1 MSKEEQI
8 DIAFLLGAG
17 VEVGYG
23 LSGGADFA
31 ITVIGDNTGQMDG
44 AIGQYYNRDLNKWY
58 PKYQHYNF
66 QLEKLFEAAL
76 KKKLMM
82 ENNQLE
88 YKSSFDNLI
97 KEMVGSKK
105 DQEHE
110 IINKYTSYMGILDEK
125 FHTLISP
132 KYLGPNKFWGVVD
145 CYTRAYLLLTGEMFK
160 KTESRELTEK
170 DYLDMLENP
179 LEYYKRWKEVVSH
192 NESYYE
198 IIQKNIFNKENVAIV
213 TTNYTPLCDNITK
226 VKNIAHVNGRLNL
239 FESPYKLC
247 VYDVLKGEMPESD
260 DIAFPYIFIQSGV
273 KPIVEER
280 QITEY
285 SKMIKYFKNA
295 QTIVVVGY
303 RINADDNHINSFL
316 RSAIC
321 NGKKVIYFNYNK
333 ELTDENIY
341 SKLRIHNSEYHIDI
355 INVSDNNCISEFK
368 NIIYEYELKVKNAH

>member
-1 MSKEEQI
+1 MGKKKQI
-8 DIAFLLGAG
+8 DIAFLFGAG
-17 VEVGYG
+17 AEVGYG
-23 LSGGADFA
+23 LSGGVDFA
-31 ITVIGDNTGQMDG
+31 KTVIGDNTKLMDT
-44 AIGQYYNRDLNKWY
+44 AIEQHYKRDLNKWY

-66 QLEKLFEAAL
+66 QLEKLFESAL
-76 KKKLMM
+76 KKKLMT
-82 ENNQLE
+82 ENNQIE

-97 KEMVGSKK
+97 KEMVDTEKNQK
-105 DQEHE
+105 HE
-110 IINKYTSYMGILDEK
+110 IINAYTSYMGILDEK
-125 FHTLISP
+125 FHTIISP
-132 KYLGPNKFWGVVD
+132 KYLGPNKFWGVVE

-160 KTESRELTEK
+160 KTVRREPTEK

-179 LEYYKRWKEVVSH
+179 LKYYKKWGCIASGDEG
-192 NESYYE
+192 YYE
-198 IIQKNIFNKENVAIV
+198 IIQKNIYNKENIAIV
-213 TTNYTPLCDNITK
+213 TTNYTPLCENITE
-226 VKNIAHVNGRLNL
+226 VENIAHVNGRLNL

-247 VYDVLKGEMPESD
+247 VYDVLEDKMPKSD
-260 DIAFPYIFIQSGV
+260 DIVFPYIFIQSGV

-321 NGKKVIYFNYNK
+321 NGKKVIYFNHNK

-341 SKLRIHNSEYHIDI
+341 SRLRIHNSEYHIDI
-355 INVSDNNCISEFK
+355 INVRDNNCVSEFK
-368 NIIYEYELKVKNAH
+368 NIMRELKVTEAK